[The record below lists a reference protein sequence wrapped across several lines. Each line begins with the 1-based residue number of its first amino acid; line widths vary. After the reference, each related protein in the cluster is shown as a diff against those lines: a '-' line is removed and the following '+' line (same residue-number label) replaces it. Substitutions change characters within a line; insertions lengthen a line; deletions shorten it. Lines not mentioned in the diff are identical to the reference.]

1 MNERPF
7 PSTSDHWTRF
17 WNPPE
22 EADNYYDVPIDDR
35 FGLMASSPKT
45 AFFRNDL
52 LAVFRIGNNQSD
64 RAERTASTQAS
75 FDESPYLNSLR
86 SVNSQGYQYFYSNR
100 LSRRSSLSYAV
111 RRASTALSSISR
123 SLTTML
129 TSPFSRQSDS
139 VIETARGYS
148 DELNLTELFK
158 RKQREETLREERGGE
173 GEQQDDEEDEE
184 MGPPIE
190 IMEAPSVSGLHTP
203 PDAGCISF
211 RSEPVSRYQLI
222 MCKDLAYE
230 CIGEIGVE
238 GVVQI
243 DDVNKG
249 MSLFQ
254 RHFVRDVRR
263 CDELERSLRYME
275 RQIYESRPPIQLMP
289 IDAVH
294 IEVPKAS
301 DINQLQ
307 TKIKDLE
314 NRIRSSIESE
324 ERIHKTLM
332 NMVEQKHVIMK
343 VEQYLSEQHMDA
355 EAIQSIE
362 EGVREDGPL
371 TGITGTFSFDQS
383 ITSNTLSLL
392 EHQEMEMSGLGGLES
407 SAVSLW
413 FSTGVIPVDK
423 KISFEKCLW
432 RACRRTAFVRI
443 TEIEED
449 FIDPLTN
456 ITTRKCVF
464 IVFYRGDSL
473 MKIVNNVCEGYGAA
487 QFDCPKTSRGRQHYL
502 KQLEPAIEDMT
513 LVVRRTREDRHGTLE
528 QCAEFV
534 HEWMKCVHMQK
545 GIYHALNKCAL
556 DTNGFLS
563 AECWIPTQ
571 SIHKVKGAIDRCA
584 SYGGHLPKPVLNEIE
599 TKAIPPTYNVTNKF
613 TKVFQD
619 IVNAYGVANY
629 REVNPAP
636 YTVISFPFLFAL
648 MFGDSAH
655 AFLLLS
661 ASLTLIA
668 MEKTIQ
674 KRRIRDEI
682 FTTFFNGRYIML
694 LMGIFSL
701 YTGFIYNDVFGKAGN
716 IFGSNW
722 KNPYNETQFD
732 KWEQYLV
739 KHKRMPVATLDPKE
753 AHDGS
758 SGPYLFG
765 LDPIWNVADNR
776 LSFINSMKMKVAV
789 IFGIAQMTFGVV
801 LSFNNFRFFGSRI
814 DILTSFIPQ
823 LIFLSSIFVYLCGQ
837 IIIKWIYFSVYP
849 GEVLGYEY
857 PGSNCAPSLLIGLI
871 NMFMMKARREGY
883 TNPDGTT
890 VPNCYLST
898 WYPGQ
903 STVETLLLLTALL
916 CIPVMLLGKPLS
928 ILMKRRKKAEP
939 LPEEVALS
947 DTQSTA
953 DNIDD
958 HEENFV
964 DIFVHSGIHTIEFV
978 LGCISH
984 TASYLRLW
992 ALSLAHAQLSEVL
1005 WHMLLMNGLNAV
1017 THQSSSLSSS
1027 VLGALVAFLSFFV
1040 FGVLT
1045 IAILVVMEGL
1055 SAFLH
1060 ALRLHWVEF
1069 QSKFY
1074 SGDGVIFQPFSMHQC
1089 IENGQHLSDVMD
1101 DGED

>member
-1 MNERPF
+1 MVSPSCSPSVHWDIPAEDVHIDDIPF
-7 PSTSDHWTRF
+7 
-17 WNPPE
+17 
-22 EADNYYDVPIDDR
+22 DDR
-35 FGLMASSPKT
+35 FGFGTRLSSVSPRNS
-45 AFFRNDL
+45 FFR
-52 LAVFRIGNNQSD
+52 AVFRIGGQIERD
-64 RAERTASTQAS
+64 REERS
-75 FDESPYLNSLR
+75 DESPLMPFDNSPHLSLR
-86 SVNSQGYQYFYSNR
+86 SNNSQGYQYFYSNR
-100 LSRRSSLSYAV
+100 VYPHRSLSYVV
-111 RRASTALSSISR
+111 RKASSAISSISR
-123 SLTTML
+123 SFTAL
-129 TSPFSRQSDS
+129 SPSRHNDS
-139 VIETARGYS
+139 GIETARGYS
-148 DELNLTELFK
+148 DELNLS
-158 RKQREETLREERGGE
+158 
-173 GEQQDDEEDEE
+173 E
-184 MGPPIE
+184 MFTSPQPPSHPPP
-190 IMEAPSVSGLHTP
+190 MEAPSVSGLHSP
-203 PDAGCISF
+203 PDSGCISF

-230 CIGEIGVE
+230 CIGEMGVE

-243 DDVNKG
+243 DDVNRDL
-249 MSLFQ
+249 SLFQ
-254 RHFVRDVRR
+254 RHFVREVRR
-263 CDELERSLRYME
+263 CDDLERSLRYME
-275 RQIYESRPPIQLMP
+275 RQIYEATPPIQLIP

-301 DINQLQ
+301 EINQLE
-307 TKIKDLE
+307 TKIKELE
-314 NRIRSSIESE
+314 TRIRSSIESE
-324 ERIHKTLM
+324 ERILKTLM
-332 NMVEQKHVIMK
+332 SMVEQKHVILK
-343 VEQYLSEQHMDA
+343 VEQYLSEQHMDSQ
-355 EAIQSIE
+355 AIQSIE
-362 EGVREDGPL
+362 EGERDDGPL

-383 ITSNTLSLL
+383 ITSHTLSLL
-392 EHQEMEMSGLGGLES
+392 ESEEMEMSGMES
-407 SAVSLW
+407 SNVPLW

-423 KISFEKCLW
+423 KMPFERCLW

-449 FIDPLTN
+449 FVDPLTN
-456 ITTRKCVF
+456 VTTRKCVF

-473 MKIVNNVCEGYGAA
+473 KKIVNNVCEGYGAS
-487 QFDCPKTSRGRQHYL
+487 QSECPKTSRGRQHYL

-513 LVVRRTREDRHGTLE
+513 LVVRRTREDRHGTLAS
-528 QCAEFV
+528 CAEFV
-534 HEWMKCVHMQK
+534 HEWMKSVHMQK

-571 SIHKVKGAIDRCA
+571 SIQKVRGAIDRCG

-599 TKAIPPTYNVTNKF
+599 SKAIPPTYNVTNKY

-619 IVNAYGVANY
+619 IVDAYGVANY

-636 YTVISFPFLFAL
+636 YIIISFPFLFAL

-661 ASLTLIA
+661 ASIALIA
-668 MEKTIQ
+668 MEKNIQ
-674 KRRIRDEI
+674 KKRIRDEI

-716 IFGSNW
+716 VFGSNW
-722 KNPYNETQFD
+722 RDPYNSTQYA
-732 KWEQYLV
+732 KWARFLM
-739 KHKRMPVATLDPKE
+739 KHKRMPVATLDPAE
-753 AHDGS
+753 AYRDGGD
-758 SGPYLFG
+758 GPYQFG
-765 LDPIWNVADNR
+765 LDPVWNVADNR

-789 IFGIAQMTFGVV
+789 IFGITQMTFGVI
-801 LSFNNFRFFGSRI
+801 LSYKNFKFFGSRI
-814 DILTSFIPQ
+814 EILTSFIPQ
-823 LIFLSSIFVYLCGQ
+823 VVFLSSIFLYLCGQ
-837 IIIKWIYFSVYP
+837 IIVKWILFSVEP
-849 GEVLGYEY
+849 GHVLGYEY

-871 NMFMMKARREGY
+871 NMFMMKSRREGY
-883 TNPDGTT
+883 TNDNGTT

-903 STVETLLLLTALL
+903 STVEMGLLLTALL

-928 ILMKRRKKAEP
+928 ILMKRNKKREP
-939 LPEEVALS
+939 IPEEIALS
-947 DTQSTA
+947 DTQST
-953 DNIDD
+953 NG
-958 HEENFV
+958 HEEEEENFV

-1005 WHMLLMNGLNAV
+1005 WHMLLMNGLNSV
-1017 THQSSSLSSS
+1017 SLHSSPSPSPSSLLIS
-1027 VLGALVAFLSFFV
+1027 GLVAFLSFFI

-1045 IAILVVMEGL
+1045 VAILVVMEGL

-1074 SGDGVIFQPFSMHQC
+1074 SGGGVIFQPFSLHQC

-1101 DGED
+1101 DGGD

>member
-1 MNERPF
+1 MVRK
-7 PSTSDHWTRF
+7 
-17 WNPPE
+17 
-22 EADNYYDVPIDDR
+22 
-35 FGLMASSPKT
+35 ASG
-45 AFFRNDL
+45 A
-52 LAVFRIGNNQSD
+52 I
-64 RAERTASTQAS
+64 
-75 FDESPYLNSLR
+75 
-86 SVNSQGYQYFYSNR
+86 
-100 LSRRSSLSYAV
+100 SSLS
-111 RRASTALSSISR
+111 RSFTALSPSR
-123 SLTTML
+123 HN
-129 TSPFSRQSDS
+129 DS
-139 VIETARGYS
+139 GIEITRGYT
-148 DELNLTELFK
+148 DELNLSELFSIS
-158 RKQREETLREERGGE
+158 R
-173 GEQQDDEEDEE
+173 
-184 MGPPIE
+184 PPSRPPT
-190 IMEAPSVSGLHTP
+190 MEAPSVSGLHSP
-203 PDAGCISF
+203 PHSGSISF
-211 RSEPVSRYQLI
+211 RSEPVARYQLI

-243 DDVNKG
+243 DDVNKEL
-249 MSLFQ
+249 SLFQ
-254 RHFVRDVRR
+254 RHFVREVRR
-263 CDELERSLRYME
+263 CDDLERSLRYME
-275 RQIYESRPPIQLMP
+275 RQIYEADPPIQLLP

-301 DINQLQ
+301 DINQLE
-307 TKIKDLE
+307 TRIKDLE
-314 NRIRSSIESE
+314 HRIRSSIESE
-324 ERIHKTLM
+324 ERILKTLM
-332 NMVEQKHVIMK
+332 NMVEQKHVILK
-343 VEQYLSEQHMDA
+343 VEQYLSEQHMDSQ
-355 EAIQSIE
+355 AIQSIE
-362 EGVREDGPL
+362 EGERDDGPL

-383 ITSNTLSLL
+383 ITSHTLSLL
-392 EHQEMEMSGLGGLES
+392 ESEEIEMSGLES
-407 SAVSLW
+407 SSVPLW

-423 KISFEKCLW
+423 KMSFEKCLW

-443 TEIEED
+443 TEVEED
-449 FIDPLTN
+449 FVDPLTSVS
-456 ITTRKCVF
+456 TRKCVF

-473 MKIVNNVCEGYGAA
+473 KKIVNNVCEGYGAS

-513 LVVRRTREDRHGTLE
+513 LVVRRTREDRNGTLAN
-528 QCAEFV
+528 CAEFV
-534 HEWMKCVHMQK
+534 HEWMKGVHMQK

-571 SIHKVKGAIDRCA
+571 SIPKVRLAIDRCA

-599 TKAIPPTYNVTNKF
+599 SKAIPPTYNVTNKY

-619 IVNAYGVANY
+619 IVDAYGVANY

-636 YTVISFPFLFAL
+636 YIIISFPFLFAL

-661 ASLTLIA
+661 ASISLIA

-701 YTGFIYNDVFGKAGN
+701 YTGFIYNDVFGKAFN
-716 IFGSNW
+716 LFGSNW
-722 KNPYNETQFD
+722 IDPFNRTQYVE
-732 KWEQYLV
+732 WTRMIV
-739 KHKRMPVATLDPKE
+739 KYKRMPVATLDP
-753 AHDGS
+753 AVAYRDGGD
-758 SGPYLFG
+758 GPYLFG
-765 LDPIWNVADNR
+765 LDPVWNVADNR

-789 IFGIAQMTFGVV
+789 IFGIAQMTFGVI
-801 LSFNNFRFFGSRI
+801 LSYKNFRFFGSRI

-837 IIIKWIYFSVYP
+837 IIVKWIFFSVKP

-871 NMFMMKARREGY
+871 NMFMMKSRLEGY
-883 TNPDGTT
+883 TNGNGTT

-903 STVETLLLLTALL
+903 SSVEISLLLTALL
-916 CIPVMLLGKPLS
+916 CIPIMLLGKPLS
-928 ILMKRRKKAEP
+928 ILMKRRKKP
-939 LPEEVALS
+939 VTLPEEVALS
-947 DTQSTA
+947 PDSHST
-953 DNIDD
+953 NGHEE

-1005 WHMLLMNGLNAV
+1005 WHMLLMNGLNSLS
-1017 THQSSSLSSS
+1017 HQSASLCSLL
-1027 VLGALVAFLSFFV
+1027 LGGLLAFFSFFA

-1045 IAILVVMEGL
+1045 VAILVVMEGL

-1074 SGDGVIFQPFSMHQC
+1074 SGGGVIFQPFSLHQC

-1101 DGED
+1101 DGEE